1 MQNKRKA
8 VFWICLV
15 ILIVSVTFLIG
26 WFIAQRNREGIYEK
40 MQKRNEELAKGL
52 EETGSSDVEDKVV
65 IPIDFKSLKEENQDI
80 YAWIRIPGTVV
91 DYPILQS
98 DLDDDYY
105 LNHTVEGKEGLPG
118 SIYTESM
125 NSIDFTDRNTVIYGH
140 DMRDGSMFGELSLY
154 VDSDYMKKHST
165 VFIYTPEHSYTYKIF
180 AAVTYDDRH
189 ILHNFDF
196 SKKEGLSEF
205 LDSLASTRN
214 MNSYIDKDISVDS
227 SDRIITLST
236 CNGNDNQRFL
246 VEAVFIDEK

>member
-246 VEAVFIDEK
+246 VEAVLIDEK